1 MSRLFRTQN
10 AKIFKSS
17 ELILYSMMSCR
28 SLIFRRHTM
37 FEDVTEFISINFD
50 EMTSFI
56 FFFLVFCL
64 PGWESLGF

>member
-1 MSRLFRTQN
+1 MSRFFRTQN

-37 FEDVTEFISINFD
+37 FEDVTELISINFD
-50 EMTSFI
+50 EMTN
-56 FFFLVFCL
+56 FLVFCL